1 MKLVALEIRLR
12 DYFPRK
18 GGDAWGSKEGQEV
31 REKLAHHIEG
41 HPEASVVRIS
51 LKGVE
56 ITDASFARES
66 VVQLAYQRRGKHGF
80 CVVDVP
86 SKDVLDNWH
95 AAALAREQTL
105 VVWDGKEPQLIGP
118 KPSDDTW
125 ELLRFVLKQGNVTT
139 AEAAKALHKQVNNV
153 STRLKRM
160 SDEGLVLRKEVS
172 APTGGL
178 EFRYLSIH

>member
-1 MKLVALEIRLR
+1 LDIRLR
-12 DYFPRK
+12 DYFPRR
-18 GGDAWGSKEGQEV
+18 GGDAWGSAEGEVV
-31 REKLAHHIEG
+31 REKLARVIED
-41 HPEASVVRIS
+41 HPEALVIRIS

-66 VVQLAYQRRGKHGF
+66 VLELAYRLRGRRGV
-80 CVVDVP
+80 CVIDMP

-95 AAALAREQTL
+95 AAAVVREQTL
-105 VVWDGKEPQLIGP
+105 VVWNGKEPQLIGP

-125 ELLRFVLKQGNVTT
+125 ELLRYVLKQGDVTT

-160 SDEGLVLRKEVS
+160 TDEGLVLRREVN
-172 APTGGL
+172 APSGGL
-178 EFRYLSIH
+178 EYRYLSIS